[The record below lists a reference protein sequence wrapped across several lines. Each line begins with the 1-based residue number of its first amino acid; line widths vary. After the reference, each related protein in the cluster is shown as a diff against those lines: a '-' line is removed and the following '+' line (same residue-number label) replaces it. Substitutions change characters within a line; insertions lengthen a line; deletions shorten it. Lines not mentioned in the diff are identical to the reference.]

1 MVKVSFGA
9 YIAMEQEN
17 VSVYQRIVMTL
28 QSTLTTAHVNAYILA
43 KLVREIN
50 QIQIQVSG
58 TMSTENVCVFQTRLP
73 ILMDVME
80 SQLPLMAR
88 N

>member
-1 MVKVSFGA
+1 MVKASFGA
-9 YIAMEQEN
+9 CIAMEQEN

-28 QSTLTTAHVNAYILA
+28 QSTLTTAHVNAFILA

-50 QIQIQVSG
+50 RIRIQVSG
-58 TMSTENVCVFQTRLP
+58 TMSKENVYVFQTQLP

-80 SQLPLMAR
+80 
-88 N
+88 